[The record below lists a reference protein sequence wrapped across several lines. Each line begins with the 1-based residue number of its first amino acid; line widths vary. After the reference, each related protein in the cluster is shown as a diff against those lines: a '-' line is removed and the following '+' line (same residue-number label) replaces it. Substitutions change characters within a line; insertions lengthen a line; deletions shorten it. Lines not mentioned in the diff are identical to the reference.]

1 MDVAHN
7 IFTKLSKS
15 KQYVWSNYLSIVLS
29 EMINWLIDW
38 LIDWIVFYA
47 ISAIFQPY
55 NGGVW
60 NKSNILFVIVYEDA

>member
-1 MDVAHN
+1 MFGQ
-7 IFTKLSKS
+7 IIYQLYCLK
-15 KQYVWSNYLSIVLS
+15 
-29 EMINWLIDW
+29 WLIDW

-60 NKSNILFVIVYEDA
+60 NQSNILFVIVYEDA